1 MILKLKVLSGKGLWI
16 AWPSNKKDGAWVKDF
31 EFINKDL
38 KK

>member
-1 MILKLKVLSGKGLWI
+1 VQDAKGLWI
-16 AWPSNKKDGAWVKDF
+16 AWPSNKKDGALIKDF